1 VITYFSKLK
10 EVFVETLIFFKKR
23 KRKKKK
29 KRTQTKRKGVGNFIM
44 DAALEKE
51 KKASMNHFSPSNP
64 LYR

>member
-1 VITYFSKLK
+1 VINYFSKLK
-10 EVFVETLIFFKKR
+10 EVFVETLIFFKK
-23 KRKKKK
+23 KKKEK
-29 KRTQTKRKGVGNFIM
+29 GTQTKRKGIGNFIM

>member
-1 VITYFSKLK
+1 VINYFSKLK
-10 EVFVETLIFFKKR
+10 EVFVETLIF
-23 KRKKKK
+23 KKKK
-29 KRTQTKRKGVGNFIM
+29 EKGTQTKRKGIGNFIM